1 MKPTTLHWNL
11 SHSYRSLPQAFFS
24 DAQPA
29 RFPRPQVL
37 LFNQSLA
44 RELGL
49 LPAEDAT
56 ATDAGAGANASA
68 AAHPATPTPWSDDSP
83 LMAEAADL
91 FSGNR
96 FPEGSQ
102 PL

>member
-29 RFPRPQVL
+29 RFPKPQVL
-37 LFNQSLA
+37 LFNQPLA

-49 LPAEDAT
+49 LLPSGWHALV
-56 ATDAGAGANASA
+56 
-68 AAHPATPTPWSDDSP
+68 PLPW
-83 LMAEAADL
+83 
-91 FSGNR
+91 
-96 FPEGSQ
+96 
-102 PL
+102 

>member
-37 LFNQSLA
+37 LFNQPLA

-49 LPAEDAT
+49 LPPEDAT
-56 ATDAGAGANASA
+56 APDAGAV
-68 AAHPATPTPWSDDSP
+68 PVPV
-83 LMAEAADL
+83 
-91 FSGNR
+91 
-96 FPEGSQ
+96 Q
-102 PL
+102 PPIRQCRHHGRMTAP

>member
-37 LFNQSLA
+37 LFNQPLA

-49 LPAEDAT
+49 LPPEDAT
-56 ATDAGAGANASA
+56 APDAGAVRCQFS
-68 AAHPATPTPWSDDSP
+68 HP
-83 LMAEAADL
+83 
-91 FSGNR
+91 SGNADTMA
-96 FPEGSQ
+96 G
-102 PL
+102 